1 MTDELKVPK
10 RRAKVEVLL
19 AGGLAR
25 QVTLF
30 LAEFASVHAGPE
42 RVSDLLNEA
51 GEFLPAVD
59 LATDAMTFL
68 NRTAIALARVSREWE
83 EDDDSAGGDEQE
95 VEIILSGGSALR
107 GTLRFLQ
114 PPGRARLQDYL
125 NDAPPFL
132 RLAQDT
138 EVVLVNKQH
147 VARVSKVK

>member
-1 MTDELKVPK
+1 MISTSCSSPPAESSSPSHSRDT
-10 RRAKVEVLL
+10 RA
-19 AGGLAR
+19 
-25 QVTLF
+25 
-30 LAEFASVHAGPE
+30 S
-42 RVSDLLNEA
+42 
-51 GEFLPAVD
+51 
-59 LATDAMTFL
+59 AM
-68 NRTAIALARVSREWE
+68 ARVSREWE
-83 EDDDSAGGDEQE
+83 GDDDSAGGDEQE